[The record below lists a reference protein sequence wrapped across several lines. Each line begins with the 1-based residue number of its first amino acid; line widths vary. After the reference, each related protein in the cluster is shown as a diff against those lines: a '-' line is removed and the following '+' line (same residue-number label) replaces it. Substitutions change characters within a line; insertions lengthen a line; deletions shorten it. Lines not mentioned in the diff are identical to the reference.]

1 MGGRGLSIKSRLF
14 FMNICHYQANLPI
27 KSDFESHFTFENVS
41 LKSPEM
47 EGGEGSSDQSPDF
60 WWKDLRARPS
70 PDFTLCSPEIAK
82 KGGV

>member
-1 MGGRGLSIKSRLF
+1 
-14 FMNICHYQANLPI
+14 
-27 KSDFESHFTFENVS
+27 
-41 LKSPEM
+41 M

-82 KGGV
+82 KGGGVEKSGLIQTFSEENIMNPSLRVY

>member
-1 MGGRGLSIKSRLF
+1 
-14 FMNICHYQANLPI
+14 
-27 KSDFESHFTFENVS
+27 
-41 LKSPEM
+41 M

-82 KGGV
+82 KGGYRNFWTNPDFFRGKYNEPFP